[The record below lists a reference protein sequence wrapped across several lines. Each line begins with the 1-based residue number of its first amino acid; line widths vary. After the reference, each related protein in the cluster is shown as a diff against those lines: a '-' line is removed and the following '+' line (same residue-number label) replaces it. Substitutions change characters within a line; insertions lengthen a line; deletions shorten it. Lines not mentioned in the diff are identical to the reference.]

1 MTGNE
6 VAGAQSGPDLQ
17 DILTRLTDVLLDLD
31 NLELHLAGAFVSQ
44 AIEHIRS
51 LLEP

>member
-1 MTGNE
+1 MTGNDE
-6 VAGAQSGPDLQ
+6 PGAKSGPDLQ

-31 NLELHLAGAFVSQ
+31 DLELHLPGAFVSQ